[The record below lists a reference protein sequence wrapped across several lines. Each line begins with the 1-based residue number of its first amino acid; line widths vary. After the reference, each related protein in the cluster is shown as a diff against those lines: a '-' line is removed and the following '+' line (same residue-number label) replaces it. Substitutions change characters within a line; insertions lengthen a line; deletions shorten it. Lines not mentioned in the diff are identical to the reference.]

1 MSATLG
7 LQGEARDEAI
17 AVNFAHW
24 LGQHSRRKATKLATN
39 ARSSYTTSLV
49 SDLRDS
55 PAFAGCAVYLT
66 GADVGAVW
74 TEQRYP

>member
-1 MSATLG
+1 MSPTLG

-24 LGQHSRRKATKLATN
+24 LGRHSQRKAKLATN
-39 ARSSYTTSLV
+39 AKELVYETSLV
-49 SDLRDS
+49 SDLHDS
-55 PAFAGCAVYLT
+55 PAFARDALCLT